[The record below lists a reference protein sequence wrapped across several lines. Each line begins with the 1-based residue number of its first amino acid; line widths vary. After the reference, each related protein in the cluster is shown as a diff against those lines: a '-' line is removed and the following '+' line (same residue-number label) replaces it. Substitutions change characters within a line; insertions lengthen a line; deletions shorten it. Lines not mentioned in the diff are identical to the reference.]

1 MSMQE
6 EEKEIIDIKHVGQH
20 DSVLDVACGTGVTTI
35 TTARKTITIV
45 MGLDIT
51 PELLIRAKQQ
61 ADIVGIKKEQDKTN
75 LSPPEVNRNDYNVIS
90 YSKNFSQRKNKIT
103 SRNFENLVNYQQTIK
118 ILKEIKCN
126 FMEEHKNI
134 INTYYSIYSKR
145 LDDIIYHNLKNSKTI
160 EEYSNT
166 CNEINQYQMNNQTN
180 TTTRIINDIIDKN
193 MDTFIKSIKFANKF
207 YFDVVQSYYN
217 YIMTINKSSER

>member
-1 MSMQE
+1 MFSQE

-35 TTARKTITIV
+35 TAARKTITIV

-61 ADIVGIKKEQDKTN
+61 TDIVGIKKEQDKTN
-75 LSPPEVNRNDYNVIS
+75 LSPHEVNKHDYNVIS

-103 SRNFENLVNYQQTIK
+103 SRNFENVVNYQQTIK
-118 ILKEIKCN
+118 TMKEIKCN
-126 FMEEHKNI
+126 YMEEHKNI
-134 INTYYSIYSKR
+134 VNTYYSIYSKH

-166 CNEINQYQMNNQTN
+166 CNEINQYRMNNQTN
-180 TTTRIINDIIDKN
+180 TTTRMINDIIDKN

>member
-1 MSMQE
+1 MSIQE
-6 EEKEIIDIKHVGQH
+6 EEKKIIDIKHVGRH

-35 TTARKTITIV
+35 TAARKTITIV

-61 ADIVGIKKEQDKTN
+61 AAIVGIKKEQDKTN
-75 LSPPEVNRNDYNVIS
+75 LSPPEVNRNDCNVIS

-118 ILKEIKCN
+118 TMKEIKCN

-134 INTYYSIYSKR
+134 INTSYSLYSKR

-160 EEYSNT
+160 EEYSNI
-166 CNEINQYQMNNQTN
+166 CNEKNQYQMNNQTN

-193 MDTFIKSIKFANKF
+193 MDTFLKSIGFAHKF
-207 YFDVVQSYYN
+207 YCDVVQSYYN
-217 YIMTINKSSER
+217 YIMMNKKLPEK